1 MTIVKD
7 AGLARA
13 SMPLELKAGGSEGTF
28 EGYGAIFGNVDRD
41 GDTVARG
48 AFAESLKARLPM
60 LLWQH
65 DTKSPIGR
73 FDEVREDERG
83 LYVRGRLSMSGRGA
97 EAYELLRMGA
107 LDGLS
112 IGFVT
117 REATR
122 DAATGTRTILKA
134 DLMEI
139 SLVTFPANELAR
151 ITSVKSAHGGI
162 PDDPR
167 AFEHFLREN
176 GFSRTRA
183 RTITAKGFGGEP
195 SAHEIAALV
204 AEVKRRTA
212 RVSGGGELSG
222 TLSDILRKLASHAG
236 EQLWGELA
244 DVGKAE
250 IGRMLVEEVAKRA
263 RAQASGE
270 KISATFAPGGREQF
284 ILPALWDGPFAMET
298 ERGPNKTLVTK
309 VESLQPG
316 TPDDAVKFVGRIGYL
331 SWRNNGHLWRSG
343 HFSHKAPYAK
353 LQPGGS
359 GEINTWAENLTINSL
374 LTTYRQL
381 QNVRR
386 AAIVTIEADRS
397 NTGPARISVAIA

>member
-13 SMPLELKAGGSEGTF
+13 SMPLELKAGASEGTF

-65 DTKSPIGR
+65 DAKSPIGR

-151 ITSVKSAHGGI
+151 ITSVKSAAGGI

-167 AFEHFLREN
+167 AFEHFLRNN

-195 SAHEIAALV
+195 NAHAIAALV
-204 AEVKRRTA
+204 ADVKKRQAALEGKGRSS
-212 RVSGGGELSG
+212 VNVDLFPGESSSGV
-222 TLSDILRKLASHAG
+222 LA
-236 EQLWGELA
+236 
-244 DVGKAE
+244 
-250 IGRMLVEEVAKRA
+250 
-263 RAQASGE
+263 
-270 KISATFAPGGREQF
+270 
-284 ILPALWDGPFAMET
+284 
-298 ERGPNKTLVTK
+298 
-309 VESLQPG
+309 
-316 TPDDAVKFVGRIGYL
+316 
-331 SWRNNGHLWRSG
+331 
-343 HFSHKAPYAK
+343 
-353 LQPGGS
+353 QPGGQPENWLFPGLPKGRTTFQVIPPHREAYFDCAIRYWAWTGKRYEQREVTLWQNERQALTVVTKDTPADEFNPLS
-359 GEINTWAENLTINSL
+359 LADWRTAMERLVFDKRTTFQFKYHSQGERTHSMDGAARV
-374 LTTYRQL
+374 RQ
-381 QNVRR
+381 RF
-386 AAIVTIEADRS
+386 IVKAT
-397 NTGPARISVAIA
+397 

>member
-13 SMPLELKAGGSEGTF
+13 SMPLELKAGGEAGTF

-41 GDTVARG
+41 GDTIARG

-65 DTKSPIGR
+65 DTKAPIGR

-122 DAATGTRTILKA
+122 DSATGTRTISKA
-134 DLMEI
+134 DLMEV

-167 AFEHFLREN
+167 AFEHFLRDN

-183 RTITAKGFGGEP
+183 RAIIAKGFGSEP
-195 SAHEIAALV
+195 DAHEIAALV
-204 AEVKRRTA
+204 AEVKRRQMLLDGTKAGKPDLGAMLRGLDVASTTVNSA
-212 RVSGGGELSG
+212 RLLPGKSAKRVPLVPVSPGQVKFLVQAPTFARFRCEIYYSSYLQIGERATKRQERVVLYRDGNSDHTEHLVNRGVLSG
-222 TLSDILRKLASHAG
+222 DVVRNLTLENLKDFLKHFPKNILFGETYFDLEYLPHAEGSILRDLPDREVMFK
-236 EQLWGELA
+236 
-244 DVGKAE
+244 VKA
-250 IGRMLVEEVAKRA
+250 I
-263 RAQASGE
+263 
-270 KISATFAPGGREQF
+270 P
-284 ILPALWDGPFAMET
+284 
-298 ERGPNKTLVTK
+298 
-309 VESLQPG
+309 
-316 TPDDAVKFVGRIGYL
+316 
-331 SWRNNGHLWRSG
+331 
-343 HFSHKAPYAK
+343 
-353 LQPGGS
+353 
-359 GEINTWAENLTINSL
+359 
-374 LTTYRQL
+374 
-381 QNVRR
+381 VR
-386 AAIVTIEADRS
+386 
-397 NTGPARISVAIA
+397 

>member
-1 MTIVKD
+1 MTIEKD

-65 DTKSPIGR
+65 DTKAPIGR

-122 DAATGTRTILKA
+122 DSATGTRTILKA

-167 AFEHFLREN
+167 AFEHFLRDN

-183 RTITAKGFGGEP
+183 RTITAKGFGYEP
-195 SAHEIAALV
+195 SADEIAALV
-204 AEVKRRTA
+204 AEVKRRQ
-212 RVSGGGELSG
+212 VMLESCGLP
-222 TLSDILRKLASHAG
+222 TLSYKARYSVGLALTS
-236 EQLWGELA
+236 
-244 DVGKAE
+244 GKD
-250 IGRMLVEEVAKRA
+250 GVSAKRPVTI
-263 RAQASGE
+263 AS
-270 KISATFAPGGREQF
+270 ISPTTPAKFRIMVTRRNETEWQSPISLLFTFAEPGNRNGKF
-284 ILPALWDGPFAMET
+284 LWQSNANAMGSEFT
-298 ERGPNKTLVTK
+298 VAAGMQEITVRGWTTNFPEHVYVTL
-309 VESLQPG
+309 
-316 TPDDAVKFVGRIGYL
+316 Y
-331 SWRNNGHLWRSG
+331 
-343 HFSHKAPYAK
+343 
-353 LQPGGS
+353 
-359 GEINTWAENLTINSL
+359 
-374 LTTYRQL
+374 
-381 QNVRR
+381 
-386 AAIVTIEADRS
+386 
-397 NTGPARISVAIA
+397 

>member
-65 DTKSPIGR
+65 DTKAPIGR

-122 DAATGTRTILKA
+122 DSATGTRTILKA
-134 DLMEI
+134 DHRL
-139 SLVTFPANELAR
+139 
-151 ITSVKSAHGGI
+151 
-162 PDDPR
+162 D
-167 AFEHFLREN
+167 
-176 GFSRTRA
+176 
-183 RTITAKGFGGEP
+183 
-195 SAHEIAALV
+195 
-204 AEVKRRTA
+204 
-212 RVSGGGELSG
+212 
-222 TLSDILRKLASHAG
+222 
-236 EQLWGELA
+236 LW
-244 DVGKAE
+244 
-250 IGRMLVEEVAKRA
+250 
-263 RAQASGE
+263 
-270 KISATFAPGGREQF
+270 
-284 ILPALWDGPFAMET
+284 
-298 ERGPNKTLVTK
+298 
-309 VESLQPG
+309 
-316 TPDDAVKFVGRIGYL
+316 GRIGVAFRRARRVQL
-331 SWRNNGHLWRSG
+331 AAPCLLPRHARPARLWRYRHADDRASLHARPRRPAYG
-343 HFSHKAPYAK
+343 RETQRC
-353 LQPGGS
+353 QP
-359 GEINTWAENLTINSL
+359 
-374 LTTYRQL
+374 
-381 QNVRR
+381 
-386 AAIVTIEADRS
+386 
-397 NTGPARISVAIA
+397 